1 VSEVQLNFVGLLL
14 GFANTPFLFYDPRFY
29 EIAIAS
35 AYCLMS
41 AAIYYLYEIFNDTA
55 RIKNVFLFAVCL
67 SLSVAGRPHFALALY
82 NYLRFDSF
90 LEFGHRYQVST
101 DDYTHAEMISADF
114 YYRIPLQI
122 YYYFMK
128 PFVIHATHP
137 LPHWLLPFLTGNII
151 YEFTTGVLTTAPF
164 ICLMLL
170 VPRLYKL
177 LSKKEDT
184 TQLPLLWFL
193 ASVTFMAGLILAF
206 LMSVAFVAERY
217 ETDFLPYFVICT
229 IISFWL
235 LQTHMRSTVLQIL
248 KSFFVF
254 TGVSSILIGLCFGM
268 MAYGLHG
275 NLLVFSK
282 LSIFLSYFMP
292 VTLGVTIV
300 TMRSMQTLPNKNI

>member
-1 VSEVQLNFVGLLL
+1 
-14 GFANTPFLFYDPRFY
+14 
-29 EIAIAS
+29 
-35 AYCLMS
+35 
-41 AAIYYLYEIFNDTA
+41 
-55 RIKNVFLFAVCL
+55 
-67 SLSVAGRPHFALALY
+67 
-82 NYLRFDSF
+82 
-90 LEFGHRYQVST
+90 
-101 DDYTHAEMISADF
+101 
-114 YYRIPLQI
+114 
-122 YYYFMK
+122 
-128 PFVIHATHP
+128 
-137 LPHWLLPFLTGNII
+137 
-151 YEFTTGVLTTAPF
+151 
-164 ICLMLL
+164 
-170 VPRLYKL
+170 
-177 LSKKEDT
+177 
-184 TQLPLLWFL
+184 
-193 ASVTFMAGLILAF
+193 MAGLILAF